1 MADAAWK
8 KHNEKIKAKRTK
20 TTKKDPAKN
29 HRQGDRLT
37 VQRLSA
43 EVAGKAQKYTRIGPR
58 EFVMMVNKIDR
69 PNTRLLRFV
78 TFVHLPFIFLSFELF
93 VASFLFMKGISYC
106 VTRRKLEPLDR
117 ATANFKR
124 S

>member
-8 KHNEKIKAKRTK
+8 KLNEKIKAKYTK

-29 HRQGDRLT
+29 HRRGDQLT
-37 VQRLSA
+37 VQCLSA

-69 PNTRLLRFV
+69 PNTTLRFV

-93 VASFLFMKGISYC
+93 VASLLFMKGISYC
-106 VTRRKLEPLDR
+106 VTRRKLEQLDR
-117 ATANFKR
+117 AKEKF
-124 S
+124 